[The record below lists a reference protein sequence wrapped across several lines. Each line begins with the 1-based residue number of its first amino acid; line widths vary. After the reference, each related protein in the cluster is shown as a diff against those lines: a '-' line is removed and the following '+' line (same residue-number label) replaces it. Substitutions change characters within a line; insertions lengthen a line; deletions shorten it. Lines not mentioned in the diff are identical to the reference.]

1 RFSRALPP
9 LPAETS
15 LHSDPAGSLRT
26 TEPTAGGSSSE
37 LTRRI
42 APRQPEWAV
51 WDACFATPVDV
62 EEGGRTKLPTGARPY
77 GSLPSGSLSYSL
89 TISGP
94 SSPRSRSSSVPS
106 LSPRPQYREPRSR
119 PPLGTSPLSSAVPS
133 QLEPPASIADTQSKA
148 SSRDT
153 RAPRPTLEIADA
165 PDDPKI
171 ARQIHI
177 ITRPPSNQPVAPIG
191 TVGGAEWPGSDATV
205 ISQFPT
211 PPGLIS
217 IKGMRRC
224 ASAADICATRTSTRE
239 SGSASSSPTSERP
252 ALDSPTD
259 RESSKGLPSASTR
272 ISSCE
277 STQDTRSPVTTTTQR
292 QGNKLSSPVAAES
305 DVAKLA
311 RGLQELSA
319 IYTSSSAS
327 KVTNSDT
334 SSTER
339 SSLAIRK
346 TASRRRL
353 SSIAVD
359 AIAEESDHEEETKD
373 TDVQSPSPSLAPP
386 PLSNIVRPIS
396 PLRINKI
403 SLPSTVPESGEAV
416 APPSPLTRKRSAS
429 DPSLGS
435 RLRKPFMVAR
445 ARLATKVGASSATPK
460 VEDLTRRTSIV
471 IPPVVV
477 ENESDAAQPSAN
489 DIKEPVVGSNDS
501 SQSSSSQGH
510 STETSATT
518 ATSEVPSSDMNAEVK
533 SIGPAEA
540 QSSENS
546 TRISLVEAA
555 PGSALEDDSSSD
567 ASTEGPTRPRY
578 LSVSAPLPA
587 FESIPIAWK
596 GLPLEAAEWA
606 YSTEQFQQI
615 VSQAIQASSEN
626 TSIRLLPP
634 NVLERDLPEEVDRLE
649 LKRASIKARYNAQIR
664 RRRVLLRSL
673 PLYIDGTDPDTSAR
687 LIKQLEE
694 CTEACDKLSEELY
707 QVTDQFGQLTEVTL
721 RHDASALSLGIQR
734 LNRSYKE
741 VRGAKIGVQLE
752 LTTVEAERDEAW
764 ALAEELEQNFCGLD
778 NRPGWVHILR
788 GARWDY
794 TTYVT
799 GALTLYA
806 NKNLPTGSLTS

>member
-1 RFSRALPP
+1 M
-9 LPAETS
+9 
-15 LHSDPAGSLRT
+15 
-26 TEPTAGGSSSE
+26 
-37 LTRRI
+37 
-42 APRQPEWAV
+42 
-51 WDACFATPVDV
+51 
-62 EEGGRTKLPTGARPY
+62 
-77 GSLPSGSLSYSL
+77 
-89 TISGP
+89 
-94 SSPRSRSSSVPS
+94 
-106 LSPRPQYREPRSR
+106 
-119 PPLGTSPLSSAVPS
+119 
-133 QLEPPASIADTQSKA
+133 ADTQLKA

-177 ITRPPSNQPVAPIG
+177 ITRSPSNQPVAPIG
-191 TVGGAEWPGSDATV
+191 TVGGADWPGSDATV
-205 ISQFPT
+205 ISQFPS
-211 PPGLIS
+211 PPGLTS
-217 IKGMRRC
+217 INGMRRC
-224 ASAADICATRTSTRE
+224 ASAADICATGTSTRE
-239 SGSASSSPTSERP
+239 SGSTSSSPTSERP
-252 ALDSPTD
+252 TLDSPTD

-319 IYTSSSAS
+319 IYSSSSAS
-327 KVTNSDT
+327 KATNND
-334 SSTER
+334 SSN
-339 SSLAIRK
+339 SLGIRK

-359 AIAEESDHEEETKD
+359 AIAEESDHEEEIED
-373 TDVQSPSPSLAPP
+373 IDAQSSSPSLAPP

-403 SLPSTVPESGEAV
+403 SLPSTIPESGEA
-416 APPSPLTRKRSAS
+416 APPPSSLTRKRSAS

-445 ARLATKVGASSATPK
+445 ARLATKVGAYSVAPK
-460 VEDLTRRTSIV
+460 VEDLTRRASSAIA
-471 IPPVVV
+471 PVVA
-477 ENESDAAQPSAN
+477 ENESQAAQSSAN
-489 DIKEPVVGSNDS
+489 DIKEPVVGSNDI
-501 SQSSSSQGH
+501 SQPSCSTPSQGH
-510 STETSATT
+510 SNESCGTT
-518 ATSEVPSSDMNAEVK
+518 ATSPVPFSDAHAEVK
-533 SIGPAEA
+533 SIEPAEA
-540 QSSENS
+540 QPSECS
-546 TRISLVEAA
+546 TQTPVVEAM
-555 PGSALEDDSSSD
+555 PSSALEDDSSSD
-567 ASTEGPTRPRY
+567 TSTENLTRPRY

-596 GLPLEAAEWA
+596 GLPLEAAEWV
-606 YSTEQFQQI
+606 YSAEQFQQI
-615 VSQAIQASSEN
+615 ISQAIQASSEN
-626 TSIRLLPP
+626 SSIRLMPP

-673 PLYIDGTDPDTSAR
+673 PLYIDGTDPETSAR

-764 ALAEELEQNFCGLD
+764 ALAEELEQKLKQCYQEGNPDSKPAFPSTWPGAALPLSVASARQASFRVRARMSGLTRKGSEASSD
-778 NRPGWVHILR
+778 LHSGPEDCSEANPR
-788 GARWDY
+788 
-794 TTYVT
+794 T
-799 GALTLYA
+799 GASPGRRETDSVLFDMLGIPEEDDIEGAVPRVRALSDPVTAGIRPHQASSRAL
-806 NKNLPTGSLTS
+806 KPSQPLL